1 MVNVYFVYVVDV
13 ISIVVDLVISV
24 QAELKNVTPT
34 SGFDMFTALA
44 QKEMVKNVGS
54 DGYFLSKTSP
64 ACGCIDFG
72 CFACPCAL
80 LPLWW

>member
-44 QKEMVKNVGS
+44 KRCKKTDWG
-54 DGYFLSKTSP
+54 DGYFLSKTSQP
-64 ACGCIDFG
+64 AV
-72 CFACPCAL
+72 AL
-80 LPLWW
+80 TLAALLPVRTLPLWW